1 MTVIAPPEPAD
12 GGPSTPRPAR
22 RRRIGLARFTAVL
35 GAALALAL
43 VFHTLVPD
51 VAGLGLIV
59 DTALP
64 WLGLAVPLFLVGA
77 LVARSLG
84 ALASALLATIVWCV
98 AFVPSIVPLSWT
110 AASAADTRVTVASQN
125 VEAGSGTAAESA
137 AALAATEAEVVALQE
152 MDAESRESAGSVL
165 DEVYPHRYGVGT
177 VGVWSV
183 FPIENAQMLDLGLGW
198 KRGLAADLE
207 TPSGP
212 VSIYVVHAASA
223 RPAASDERDVMLASL
238 ADHLARDENARVIAI
253 GDFNAGS
260 SDRALG
266 DITAQL
272 SEANQD
278 SGGFGFTW
286 PAGAPIVRL
295 DHVFQRGM
303 EVVSNTTL
311 RVGGGDH
318 LAVVATLNLE

>member
-1 MTVIAPPEPAD
+1 MTVIAPPEP
-12 GGPSTPRPAR
+12 PSGASAPRRPEIR
-22 RRRIGLARFTAVL
+22 RRTRLTRVMC
-35 GAALALAL
+35 ALAVALAIVL
-43 VFHTLVPD
+43 VFHVAVPD
-51 VAGLGLIV
+51 VAGLGLVV

-64 WLGLAVPLFLVGA
+64 WLGLAVVPLLVMA
-77 LVARSLG
+77 AVARGRAAIAASVATAAVWG
-84 ALASALLATIVWCV
+84 AM
-98 AFVPSIVPLSWT
+98 FVPSIVPLSWT
-110 AASAADTRVTVASQN
+110 AASPSAAQLTVASQN

-137 AALAATEAEVVALQE
+137 AALAATGADVVALQE
-152 MDAESRESAGSVL
+152 MDAESREAAGSVL

-177 VGVWSV
+177 VGVWSA

-223 RPAASDERDVMLASL
+223 RPAAHDERDAMLANL
-238 ADHLARDENARVIAI
+238 ADHLDRDENARVVAI

-266 DITAQL
+266 GVAAQL
-272 SEANQD
+272 AEAGQSD
-278 SGGFGFTW
+278 GGFGFTW
-286 PAGAPIVRL
+286 PAAAPVVRL

-303 EVVSNTTL
+303 EVVSNST
-311 RVGGGDH
+311 VSAGGGDH
-318 LAVVATLNLE
+318 LAVVATLNLQ

>member
-1 MTVIAPPEPAD
+1 MTVIAPPESAA
-12 GGPSTPRPAR
+12 GGPSTPQSAR
-22 RRRIGLARFTAVL
+22 RPRVGLARFTAVL
-35 GAALALAL
+35 GAALALVL
-43 VFHTLVPD
+43 VSHALVPD

-64 WLGLAVPLFLVGA
+64 WLGLAVPLLLVGA
-77 LVARSLG
+77 FIARSR
-84 ALASALLATIVWCV
+84 AAVASAVLAAIVWCLV
-98 AFVPSIVPLSWT
+98 FVPSVVPLSWT
-110 AASAADTRVTVASQN
+110 AAPASDSQLTVASQN
-125 VEAGSGTAAESA
+125 VEAGSGTAADSA
-137 AALAATEAEVVALQE
+137 AALAATGADVVALQE
-152 MDAESRESAGSVL
+152 MDAESREAAGSVL

-183 FPIENAQMLDLGLGW
+183 YPIENAQMLDLGLGW

-223 RPAASDERDVMLASL
+223 RPAANDERDVMLANL
-238 ADHLARDENARVIAI
+238 GEHLARDENTRVVAI

-266 DITAQL
+266 DVTAQL
-272 SEANQD
+272 SEANQTD
-278 SGGFGFTW
+278 GGFGFTW
-286 PAGAPIVRL
+286 PAVAPIVRL

-303 EVVSNTTL
+303 EVVTNTTMQG
-311 RVGGGDH
+311 GGGDH

>member
-1 MTVIAPPEPAD
+1 MTVIAPPESAA
-12 GGPSTPRPAR
+12 GGPSTPQSAR
-22 RRRIGLARFTAVL
+22 RPRVGLARFTAVL
-35 GAALALAL
+35 GAALALVL
-43 VFHTLVPD
+43 VSHALVPD

-64 WLGLAVPLFLVGA
+64 WLGLAVPLLLVGA
-77 LVARSLG
+77 FIARSR
-84 ALASALLATIVWCV
+84 AAVASAVLAAIVWCLV
-98 AFVPSIVPLSWT
+98 FVPSVVPLSWT
-110 AASAADTRVTVASQN
+110 APPASDSQLTVASQN
-125 VEAGSGTAAESA
+125 VEAGSGTAADSA
-137 AALAATEAEVVALQE
+137 AALAATGADVVALQE
-152 MDAESRESAGSVL
+152 MDAESREAAGSVL

-183 FPIENAQMLDLGLGW
+183 YAIENAQMLDLGLGW

-223 RPAASDERDVMLASL
+223 RPAANDERDVMLANL
-238 ADHLARDENARVIAI
+238 GEHLGRDENTRVVAI

-266 DITAQL
+266 DVTAQL
-272 SEANQD
+272 SEANQTD
-278 SGGFGFTW
+278 GGFGFTW

-303 EVVSNTTL
+303 EVVTNTTMQ
-311 RVGGGDH
+311 VGGGDH
-318 LAVVATLNLE
+318 LAVIATLNLE

>member
-1 MTVIAPPEPAD
+1 MTVIAPPESAA
-12 GGPSTPRPAR
+12 GGPSTPQSAR
-22 RRRIGLARFTAVL
+22 RPRVGLARFTAVL
-35 GAALALAL
+35 GAALALVL
-43 VFHTLVPD
+43 VSHALVPD

-64 WLGLAVPLFLVGA
+64 WLGLAVPLLLVGA
-77 LVARSLG
+77 FIARSR
-84 ALASALLATIVWCV
+84 AAVASAVLAAIVWCLV
-98 AFVPSIVPLSWT
+98 FVPSVVPLSWT
-110 AASAADTRVTVASQN
+110 AAPASDSQLTVASQN
-125 VEAGSGTAAESA
+125 VEAGSGTAADSA
-137 AALAATEAEVVALQE
+137 AALAATGADVVALQE
-152 MDAESRESAGSVL
+152 MDAESREAAGSVL

-183 FPIENAQMLDLGLGW
+183 YAIENAQMLDLGLGW

-223 RPAASDERDVMLASL
+223 RPAANDERDVMLANL
-238 ADHLARDENARVIAI
+238 GEHLGRDENTRVVAI

-266 DITAQL
+266 DVTAQL
-272 SEANQD
+272 SEANQTD
-278 SGGFGFTW
+278 GGFGFTW

-303 EVVSNTTL
+303 EVVTNTTMQ
-311 RVGGGDH
+311 VGGGDH
-318 LAVVATLNLE
+318 LAVIATLNLE

>member
-1 MTVIAPPEPAD
+1 MTVIAPPEPAA
-12 GGPSTPRPAR
+12 GSPRPRPAR
-22 RRRIGLARFTAVL
+22 RRRVGLARATAML
-35 GAALALAL
+35 GAALALVL
-43 VFHTLVPD
+43 VFHTMVPD
-51 VAGLGLIV
+51 VAGLGLVV

-64 WLGLAVPLFLVGA
+64 WFGLAVPLLLVGA
-77 LVARSLG
+77 FVARSRAAIAAAVLA
-84 ALASALLATIVWCV
+84 ALVWCIM
-98 AFVPSIVPLSWT
+98 FVPSVVPLSWT
-110 AASAADTRVTVASQN
+110 AAQASDSQLTVASQN
-125 VEAGSGTAAESA
+125 VEAGSGTAADSA
-137 AALAATEAEVVALQE
+137 STLAATGAEVVALQE
-152 MDAESRESAGSVL
+152 MDAESREAAGSVL

-223 RPAASDERDVMLASL
+223 RPAAHDERDAMLTNL
-238 ADHLARDENARVIAI
+238 ADHLDRDENARVVAI

-266 DITAQL
+266 DVAAQL
-272 SEANQD
+272 SEAGQ
-278 SGGFGFTW
+278 SEGGFGFTW
-286 PAGAPIVRL
+286 PAAAPVVRL

-303 EVVSNTTL
+303 AVVSNTT
-311 RVGGGDH
+311 VAAGSSDH
-318 LAVVATLNLE
+318 LAVVATLNLQ

>member
-1 MTVIAPPEPAD
+1 MTVIAPPEPAA
-12 GGPSTPRPAR
+12 GGPSTPQPTRRPR
-22 RRRIGLARFTAVL
+22 VGLARFTALL
-35 GAALALAL
+35 GAALALVL
-43 VFHTLVPD
+43 VLHALVPD

-64 WLGLAVPLFLVGA
+64 WLGLAVPLLLVVA
-77 LVARSLG
+77 FIARSR
-84 ALASALLATIVWCV
+84 AAVASAVLAAIVWCLV
-98 AFVPSIVPLSWT
+98 FVPSVVPLSWT
-110 AASAADTRVTVASQN
+110 AAPASDSQLTVVSQN
-125 VEAGSGTAAESA
+125 VEAGSGTAADSA
-137 AALAATEAEVVALQE
+137 AALAATGADVVALQE
-152 MDAESRESAGSVL
+152 MDAESREAAGSVL

-183 FPIENAQMLDLGLGW
+183 YAIENAQMLDLGLGW

-223 RPAASDERDVMLASL
+223 RPAANDERDVMLANL
-238 ADHLARDENARVIAI
+238 GEHLARDENTRVVAI

-266 DITAQL
+266 DVTAQL
-272 SEANQD
+272 SEANQTD
-278 SGGFGFTW
+278 GGFGFTW

-303 EVVSNTTL
+303 EVVTNTTMQ
-311 RVGGGDH
+311 VGGGDH
-318 LAVVATLNLE
+318 LAVIATLNLE

>member
-1 MTVIAPPEPAD
+1 MTVIAPPESAA
-12 GGPSTPRPAR
+12 GGPSTPQSAR
-22 RRRIGLARFTAVL
+22 RPRVGLARFTAVL
-35 GAALALAL
+35 GAALALVLMSHA
-43 VFHTLVPD
+43 LVPD

-64 WLGLAVPLFLVGA
+64 WLGLAVPLLLVGA
-77 LVARSLG
+77 FIARSR
-84 ALASALLATIVWCV
+84 AAVASAVLAAIVWCLV
-98 AFVPSIVPLSWT
+98 FVPSVVPLSWT
-110 AASAADTRVTVASQN
+110 APPASDSQLTVASQN
-125 VEAGSGTAAESA
+125 VEAGSGTAADSA
-137 AALAATEAEVVALQE
+137 AALAATGADVVALQE
-152 MDAESRESAGSVL
+152 MDAESREAAGSVL

-183 FPIENAQMLDLGLGW
+183 YAIENAQMLDLGLGW

-223 RPAASDERDVMLASL
+223 RPAANDERDVMLANL
-238 ADHLARDENARVIAI
+238 GEHLGRDENTRVVAI

-266 DITAQL
+266 DVTAQL
-272 SEANQD
+272 SEANQTD
-278 SGGFGFTW
+278 GGFGFTW

-303 EVVSNTTL
+303 EVVTNTTMQ
-311 RVGGGDH
+311 VGGGDH
-318 LAVVATLNLE
+318 LAVIATLNLE

>member
-1 MTVIAPPEPAD
+1 MTVIAPPEPAAV
-12 GGPSTPRPAR
+12 SPRPRPVR
-22 RRRIGLARFTAVL
+22 RRRVGLARATAML
-35 GAALALAL
+35 GAALALVL
-43 VFHTLVPD
+43 VFHTMVPD
-51 VAGLGLIV
+51 VAGLGLII

-64 WLGLAVPLFLVGA
+64 WFGLAVPLLLVGA
-77 LVARSLG
+77 SVARSR
-84 ALASALLATIVWCV
+84 AAIASAVLAAIVWCV
-98 AFVPSIVPLSWT
+98 VFVPSVVPLSWT
-110 AASAADTRVTVASQN
+110 AAQASDSQLTVASQN
-125 VEAGSGTAAESA
+125 VEAGSGTAADSA
-137 AALAATEAEVVALQE
+137 AALAATGAEVVALQE
-152 MDAESRESAGSVL
+152 MDAESREAAGSVL

-223 RPAASDERDVMLASL
+223 RPAAHDERDAMLANL
-238 ADHLARDENARVIAI
+238 ADHLARDENARVVAI

-266 DITAQL
+266 DVTAQL
-272 SEANQD
+272 SEASQSD
-278 SGGFGFTW
+278 GGFGFTW
-286 PAGAPIVRL
+286 PAAAPVVRL

-303 EVVSNTTL
+303 DVVSNTT
-311 RVGGGDH
+311 VPAGGSDH
-318 LAVVATLNLE
+318 LAVVATVNLQ

>member
-1 MTVIAPPEPAD
+1 MTVIAPPEPAA
-12 GGPSTPRPAR
+12 GGASRPRSVR
-22 RRRIGLARFTAVL
+22 RTRLGLARFTAVL
-35 GAALALAL
+35 GAALALVL
-43 VFHTLVPD
+43 VFHALVPD

-64 WLGLAVPLFLVGA
+64 WFGLAVPLLLVGA
-77 LVARSLG
+77 IAARSRG

-110 AASAADTRVTVASQN
+110 AAQASDSQITVASQN

-137 AALAATEAEVVALQE
+137 AALAATGAEVVALQE
-152 MDAESRESAGSVL
+152 MDAESREAAGAVL
-165 DEVYPHRYGVGT
+165 DDVYPHRYGAGT

-198 KRGLAADLE
+198 NRGLAADLE
-207 TPSGP
+207 TPTGP
-212 VSIYVVHAASA
+212 VSVYVVHAASA
-223 RPAASDERDVMLASL
+223 RPAASSERDVMLANL

-266 DITAQL
+266 GVTAQV

-278 SGGFGFTW
+278 DGGFGFTW
-286 PAGAPIVRL
+286 PAAAPVVRL

-303 EVVSNTTL
+303 AVVSNTT
-311 RVGGGDH
+311 VPMGGSDH

>member
-1 MTVIAPPEPAD
+1 MSVIAPPEPAAA
-12 GGPSTPRPAR
+12 GSSSPRPVR
-22 RRRIGLARFTAVL
+22 RRRVGLARVTSLLGVALVL
-35 GAALALAL
+35 VL
-43 VFHTLVPD
+43 VFHTMVPD
-51 VAGLGLIV
+51 VAGLGLIA

-64 WLGLAVPLFLVGA
+64 WLGLAVPLLFVGA
-77 LVARSLG
+77 LVAKSRAAFAAAVLA
-84 ALASALLATIVWCV
+84 ALVWCV
-98 AFVPSIVPLSWT
+98 VFVPSIVPLSWT
-110 AASAADTRVTVASQN
+110 AAPASESRLTVASQN
-125 VEAGSGTAAESA
+125 VEAGSGTAADSA
-137 AALAATEAEVVALQE
+137 AALVATGAEVVALQE
-152 MDAESRESAGSVL
+152 MDAESRDAAGAVL

-223 RPAASDERDVMLASL
+223 RPAAHDERDAMLANL
-238 ADHLARDENARVIAI
+238 ADHLARDENTRVIAV

-266 DITAQL
+266 DVTAQL
-272 SEANQD
+272 SGANQSD
-278 SGGFGFTW
+278 GGFGFTW
-286 PAGAPIVRL
+286 PAAAPVVRL

-303 EVVSNTTL
+303 EVVSNTT
-311 RVGGGDH
+311 VPAGGGDH